1 MRTPVTLKGARRLV
15 VAVVGGTI
23 VLVGIG
29 LLVVPGPGL
38 LFIVAGLAL
47 LGTEFVWARS
57 LMSKIRRRAQRAK
70 ERVR

>member
-23 VLVGIG
+23 VLVGIA

-38 LFIVAGLAL
+38 LFIAAGLAL

-57 LMSKIRRRAQRAK
+57 LMSKIRRQAQRVK
-70 ERVR
+70 ERVG

>member
-23 VLVGIG
+23 VLVGIA

-38 LFIVAGLAL
+38 LFIAAGLAL

-57 LMSKIRRRAQRAK
+57 LMSKIRRQAQRAK

>member
-23 VLVGIG
+23 VLVGIA

-38 LFIVAGLAL
+38 LFIAAGLAL

-57 LMSKIRRRAQRAK
+57 LMAKIRRQAQRAR